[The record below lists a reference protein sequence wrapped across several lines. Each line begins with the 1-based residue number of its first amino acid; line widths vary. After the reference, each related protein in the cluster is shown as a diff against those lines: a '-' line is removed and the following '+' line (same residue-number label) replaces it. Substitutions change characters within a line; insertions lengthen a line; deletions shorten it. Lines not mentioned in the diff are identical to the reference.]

1 MCDLGSLGVGEMDL
15 GGGVGIGMNL
25 GSHNMILTIQN
36 HTRENA
42 TVARVSL
49 IVFGLSLGP

>member
-1 MCDLGSLGVGEMDL
+1 MCDSGSLRVGKMDL
-15 GGGVGIGMNL
+15 LGEVGISINL
-25 GSHNMILTIQN
+25 GSHNMILTIHN